1 MSQAYDQ
8 VAGEFVA
15 LPEGWAEEDDR
26 AGDILRKDGKAR
38 VIMTGPHGR
47 YAAQEWTGRLWV
59 TIRKPVARATSYFRN
74 LLSCIAYA
82 DEHRRTWE

>member
-8 VAGEFVA
+8 VTGKFVF

-26 AGDILRKDGKAR
+26 AGDVVRTDGNAR

-47 YAAQEWTGRLWV
+47 YAAQEWTGHRWV
-59 TIRKPVARATSYFRN
+59 QIRKPGASSNSYFRN
-74 LLSCIAYA
+74 LLSCITHA
-82 DEHRRTWE
+82 DEHRRLWE